1 MDMKLVDSEIKVMDV
16 LWKEGD
22 SMAKHV
28 ADVMKERYGWNVNTT
43 YTLLKR
49 CIKKGAVERTDPN
62 FVCHALIKQEQV
74 QAQETD
80 ELLHKVFDGSVDKLF
95 ASLLGRRNLTAEQ
108 VEKLKELRLDVPQA
122 TLLAYELQ
130 KKGFPLRDGILS
142 NEELVEELC
151 QLKSKM

>member
-28 ADVMKERYGWNVNTT
+28 ADVMRERYGWNVNTT

-80 ELLHKVFDGSVDKLF
+80 ELLLKVFDGSVDKLF
-95 ASLLGRRNLTAEQ
+95 ASLLGRKNLTAEQ
-108 VEKLKELRLDVPQA
+108 VEKLKEM
-122 TLLAYELQ
+122 
-130 KKGFPLRDGILS
+130 
-142 NEELVEELC
+142 VEELGEDGA
-151 QLKSKM
+151 

>member
-1 MDMKLVDSEIKVMDV
+1 MGMDTTPVLQIKGKEVNQMDMKLVDSEIKVMDV

-108 VEKLKELRLDVPQA
+108 VEKLKER
-122 TLLAYELQ
+122 
-130 KKGFPLRDGILS
+130 
-142 NEELVEELC
+142 VEELGEDGA
-151 QLKSKM
+151 

>member
-1 MDMKLVDSEIKVMDV
+1 MGMDTTPVLQIKGKEVNQMDMKLVDSEIKVMDV

-80 ELLHKVFDGSVDKLF
+80 ELLHKVFDGAVDKLF

-108 VEKLKELRLDVPQA
+108 VEKLKEM
-122 TLLAYELQ
+122 
-130 KKGFPLRDGILS
+130 
-142 NEELVEELC
+142 VEELGEDGA
-151 QLKSKM
+151 

>member
-108 VEKLKELRLDVPQA
+108 VEKLKEM
-122 TLLAYELQ
+122 
-130 KKGFPLRDGILS
+130 
-142 NEELVEELC
+142 VEELGGMEHESDSNEYFC
-151 QLKSKM
+151 CSDDLCYNRHSGDFHQPSA

>member
-1 MDMKLVDSEIKVMDV
+1 MGMDTTPVLQIKGKEVNQMDMKLVDSEIKVMDV

-49 CIKKGAVERTDPN
+49 CIKKGAVERIDPN
-62 FVCHALIKQEQV
+62 FVCHALVKQEEV
-74 QAQETD
+74 QEQETD

-95 ASLLGRRNLTAEQ
+95 ASLLGRKNLSAEQ
-108 VEKLKELRLDVPQA
+108 VEKLKQM
-122 TLLAYELQ
+122 
-130 KKGFPLRDGILS
+130 
-142 NEELVEELC
+142 VEELGGDG
-151 QLKSKM
+151 K

>member
-1 MDMKLVDSEIKVMDV
+1 MGMDTTPVLQIKGKEVNQMDMKLVDSEIKVMDV

-49 CIKKGAVERTDPN
+49 CIKKGAVERTDPH
-62 FVCHALIKQEQV
+62 FVCHALIQQEQV

-108 VEKLKELRLDVPQA
+108 VEKLKEM
-122 TLLAYELQ
+122 
-130 KKGFPLRDGILS
+130 
-142 NEELVEELC
+142 VEELGEDGA
-151 QLKSKM
+151 

>member
-49 CIKKGAVERTDPN
+49 CIKKGRGTDRSQLCLP
-62 FVCHALIKQEQV
+62 C
-74 QAQETD
+74 
-80 ELLHKVFDGSVDKLF
+80 
-95 ASLLGRRNLTAEQ
+95 
-108 VEKLKELRLDVPQA
+108 
-122 TLLAYELQ
+122 AY
-130 KKGFPLRDGILS
+130 
-142 NEELVEELC
+142 
-151 QLKSKM
+151 